1 MKFKL
6 LLFLFTSI
14 FGFSQ
19 NYNFQ
24 NSFDSISVN
33 QSKRKYTRVTYYI
46 NDIKS
51 HALKENKRPEYLL
64 ASIKDFENISKQHT
78 KKVDIVNKISPLIE
92 KEIARSKPIDKAFLN
107 LFYANLLYEYIDV
120 ETSTKNDLSTNFI
133 DWTFEKRSKIKELN
147 SSKKRFLSC
156 KNY

>member
-120 ETSTKNDLSTNFI
+120 ETSTKNDLSTNFM
-133 DWTFEKRSKIKELN
+133 DWTLEKRSKIID
-147 SSKKRFLSC
+147 
-156 KNY
+156 